1 MCGLLK
7 GLGREEVA
15 GERAVVGASTT
26 GERGREVRDVEGAD
40 GWGPRGRER
49 ESARAEKKRRRQ
61 IGPTEQRERKGAR
74 AGLGLMG

>member
-15 GERAVVGASTT
+15 ENARSWAHPRRGNVGERLGTWKGLT
-26 GERGREVRDVEGAD
+26 GGVREA
-40 GWGPRGRER
+40 ER

-74 AGLGLMG
+74 ARGWA